1 MRRKRTIAKT
11 STLALSLAMFAFC
24 LLCNVD
30 GGAAVRPGA
39 KYEGG
44 NISLDARN
52 ATVSE
57 LLETIARTAGVDVF
71 VAKGFLPNQE
81 RLSFQSVVEPLEDAV
96 KRILRG
102 YNYVAVY
109 AKEGEDFRIVALK
122 VYPAGQ
128 AGGEVIPLF
137 TGGRQPAY
145 EEKDRQGRTVTVL
158 VDASGDMVTR
168 GTTMA
173 RRGVVAPS
181 QTEIAPATSPNVGT
195 HAPWFALQMQ
205 QEQAEADRFA
215 DLLLLRQQV
224 EKTDD
229 PQRKK
234 ALALVYADEMTKYQA
249 FKRSNVNKMESL
261 KRMHSFQELQ
271 QHR

>member
-1 MRRKRTIAKT
+1 MIAKT
-11 STLALSLAMFAFC
+11 TTLALSVAFFALV
-24 LLCNVD
+24 LLY
-30 GGAAVRPGA
+30 GSHSGAAVRPGA

-44 NISLDARN
+44 NLSLDARN

-71 VAKGFLPNQE
+71 VAKGFMPNQE
-81 RLSFQSVVEPLEDAV
+81 RMSFQAVAEPLEDAV

-109 AKEGEDFRIVALK
+109 AKEGEEFRIVALK

-128 AGGEVIPLF
+128 AGGEIIPLF
-137 TGGRQPAY
+137 TGGRQPSY

-168 GTTMA
+168 GTMLA
-173 RRGVVAPS
+173 RRGVLAPS
-181 QTEIAPATSPNVGT
+181 QTEIAPATSPNAGT
-195 HAPWFALQMQ
+195 HTPWFALQMQ

-249 FKRSNVNKMESL
+249 LKRSNANKMESL

-271 QHR
+271 QQR